1 MSKFKGLFGFAI
13 NTANEAKIR
22 FHLAELEKLLGF
34 TEGLSP
40 EERRSLPKVN
50 DRNFSKVDNAL
61 LVVDHAPQILPGFVD
76 GAGYKNSYRL
86 LKQLMWLQVGFGKI
100 LERVRDSRMIV
111 GSNLLAEAGMINRV
125 RKDAIRAEVPGLTAV
140 FERLRGNYRPGL
152 NPAENPEGNSESTE
166 QNDLLIDNE
175 EEAMIL
181 ANLSRQMNDAE
192 SANETPIDQA
202 A

>member
-13 NTANEAKIR
+13 NTADEAKIK
-22 FHLAELEKLLGF
+22 FHLDELEKLLRF
-34 TEGLSP
+34 TQGLSP
-40 EERRSLPKVN
+40 QERQSLPKVN

-61 LVVDHAPQILPGFVD
+61 LVVDHAPQILPGFID
-76 GAGYKNSYRL
+76 NAGYKNSYRL

-140 FERLRGNYRPGL
+140 FERLRENYRPGL
-152 NPAENPEGNSESTE
+152 SSVQNSEDNSEDTAPD
-166 QNDLLIDNE
+166 DLPIDNE
-175 EEAMIL
+175 EEAIIL
-181 ANLSRQMNDAE
+181 ANLSKRMNDSE
-192 SANETPIDQA
+192 SANEAPIAQA